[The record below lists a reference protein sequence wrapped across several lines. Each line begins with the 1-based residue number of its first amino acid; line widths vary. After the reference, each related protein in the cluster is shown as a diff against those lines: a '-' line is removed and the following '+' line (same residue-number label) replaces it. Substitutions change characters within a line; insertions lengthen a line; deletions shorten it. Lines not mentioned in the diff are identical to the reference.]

1 MDINE
6 ILEAKA
12 KEIEKMNSQTNQ
24 KISDLTAKFDDFQ
37 SKSADKSEIEGIK
50 SELGEC
56 KSELLKL
63 SRNNGVQSMTTEM
76 KAEAWSKRV
85 SDILRKNRT
94 EHAEFDS
101 AVLGTKDD
109 PASGSGSG
117 SGSASDPIVIP
128 QGQTGNNALGGY
140 AVPFALD
147 RKILSK
153 VRDLNIMR
161 RLCSSQSVSTPETY
175 WNVDLGGTDAGWVGE
190 LTPRPNTNVPQ
201 LARAGITWGEI
212 YANPKASYRL
222 LDDALFN
229 VEAWYSQKVAEVFA
243 DYEEQAF
250 LTGDGTNKPKG
261 LLSYDFA
268 ATADTTRDFGTFQ
281 KITSTTLTADAII
294 DLYYSLRQVYRGN
307 NTAWLMNPS
316 TIQALRKL
324 KDGNQN
330 YIWIDNIANG
340 MVGTLLGR
348 PVYESRFMPDFST
361 AGNKAI
367 LFGDFKK
374 AYTIFDLHGLRI
386 VRDVYTD
393 KTSVQFYTSKRV
405 GNMVQDSC
413 AIKCLAKGA

>member
-6 ILEAKA
+6 ILESKA
-12 KEIEKMNSQTNQ
+12 KEIEKMNAETNQ
-24 KISDLTAKFDDFQ
+24 KISNLTAKFDDFQ

-56 KSELLKL
+56 KNELLKL
-63 SRNNGVQSMTTEM
+63 SRNNGVQSMTNEM

-101 AVLGTKDD
+101 AVLGTKED
-109 PASGSGSG
+109 PT
-117 SGSASDPIVIP
+117 PTPTPTPTVIP
-128 QGQTGNNALGGY
+128 QGQTGVDALGGY

-190 LTPRPNTNVPQ
+190 LTDRPNTNVPQ

-229 VEAWYSQKVAEVFA
+229 VEAWYSQKVAETFA
-243 DYEEQAF
+243 DYEEEAF

-261 LLSYDFA
+261 LLDYDYV
-268 ATADTTRDFGTFQ
+268 ATADGSRDFGKFQ

-307 NTAWLMNPS
+307 NTAWLMNPA
-316 TIQALRKL
+316 TIQALRKI

-374 AYTIFDLHGLRI
+374 AYTIFDIHGLRI

-413 AIKCLAKGA
+413 AIKCLARGA

>member
-24 KISDLTAKFDDFQ
+24 KINDLTAKFDDFQ
-37 SKSADKSEIEGIK
+37 SKTAEKSEIEGIK

-63 SRNNGVQSMTTEM
+63 SRNNGVQSMTNEM
-76 KAEAWSKRV
+76 KAEAWSQRV

-109 PASGSGSG
+109 PV
-117 SGSASDPIVIP
+117 VIS
-128 QGQTGNNALGGY
+128 QGQTGVDALGGY

-153 VRDLNIMR
+153 VRDLNVMR

-229 VEAWYSQKVAEVFA
+229 VEAWYSQKVAETFA
-243 DYEEQAF
+243 DYEEEAF
-250 LTGDGTNKPKG
+250 LTGNGTNKPKG
-261 LLSYDFA
+261 LLDYDYV
-268 ATADTTRDFGTFQ
+268 ATADGSRDFGKFQ
-281 KITSTTLTADAII
+281 KITSATLTADTII

-348 PVYESRFMPDFST
+348 PVYESRFMPDFNT

-413 AIKCLAKGA
+413 AVKCLVKGA

>member
-24 KISDLTAKFDDFQ
+24 KINDLTAKFDDFQ
-37 SKSADKSEIEGIK
+37 SKTADKSEIEGIK

-63 SRNNGVQSMTTEM
+63 SRNNGVQSMTNEM
-76 KAEAWSKRV
+76 KAEAWSQRV

-101 AVLGTKDD
+101 AVLGTK
-109 PASGSGSG
+109 
-117 SGSASDPIVIP
+117 SDPS
-128 QGQTGNNALGGY
+128 QGQTGVDALGGY

-153 VRDLNIMR
+153 VRDLNVMR

-190 LTPRPNTNVPQ
+190 LTARPNTNVPQ

-229 VEAWYSQKVAEVFA
+229 VESWYSQKVAETFA
-243 DYEEQAF
+243 DYEEEAF
-250 LTGDGTNKPKG
+250 LTGNGTNKPKG

-268 ATADTTRDFGTFQ
+268 ATKDTTRDFGTFE
-281 KITSTTLTADAII
+281 KITSATLTADTII

-413 AIKCLAKGA
+413 AVKCLVKGA

>member
-24 KISDLTAKFDDFQ
+24 KINDLTAKFDDFQ
-37 SKSADKSEIEGIK
+37 SKTADKSEIEGIK

-56 KSELLKL
+56 KNELLKL
-63 SRNNGVQSMTTEM
+63 SRNNGVMSMTNEM

-101 AVLGTKDD
+101 AVLGTKED

-117 SGSASDPIVIP
+117 SDPTPTVIP

-161 RLCSSQSVSTPETY
+161 RLCSSQFVSTPETY

-190 LTPRPNTNVPQ
+190 LTARPNTNVPQ

-229 VEAWYSQKVAEVFA
+229 VEAWYSQKVAETFA
-243 DYEEQAF
+243 DYEEEAF

-261 LLSYDFA
+261 LLAYDFA

-281 KITSTTLTADAII
+281 KITSTTLTADTII

-413 AIKCLAKGA
+413 AVKCLVKGA

>member
-24 KISDLTAKFDDFQ
+24 KINDLTAKFDDFQ
-37 SKSADKSEIEGIK
+37 SKTAEKSEIEGIK

-56 KSELLKL
+56 KNELLKL
-63 SRNNGVQSMTTEM
+63 SRNNGVQSMTNEM
-76 KAEAWSKRV
+76 KADAWSKRV

-101 AVLGTKDD
+101 AVLGTKED
-109 PASGSGSG
+109 PS
-117 SGSASDPIVIP
+117 
-128 QGQTGNNALGGY
+128 QGQTGVDALGGY

-153 VRDLNIMR
+153 VRDLNVMR

-229 VEAWYSQKVAEVFA
+229 VESWYSQKVAETFA
-243 DYEEQAF
+243 DYEEEAF

-261 LLSYDFA
+261 LLAYDFA
-268 ATADTTRDFGTFQ
+268 STADATRDFGTFE
-281 KITSTTLTADAII
+281 KITSATLTADTII

-307 NTAWLMNPS
+307 NTAWLMNPA

-413 AIKCLAKGA
+413 AVKCLVKGA

>member
-6 ILEAKA
+6 ILESKA
-12 KEIEKMNSQTNQ
+12 KEIEKMNTETNQ
-24 KISDLTAKFDDFQ
+24 KISNLTAKFDDFQ
-37 SKSADKSEIEGIK
+37 SKTADKSEIEGIK

-63 SRNNGVQSMTTEM
+63 SRNNGVQSMTNEM

-101 AVLGTKDD
+101 AVLGTKADPD
-109 PASGSGSG
+109 PA
-117 SGSASDPIVIP
+117 PTVIP
-128 QGQTGNNALGGY
+128 QGQTGNDALGGY

-161 RLCSSQSVSTPETY
+161 RLCSSQSVSTPDAY

-190 LTPRPNTNVPQ
+190 LTARPNTNVPQ

-261 LLSYDFA
+261 LLAYDFV
-268 ATADTTRDFGTFQ
+268 ATADASRDFGKFQ
-281 KITSTTLTADAII
+281 QITSTTLTADAII

-413 AIKCLAKGA
+413 AVKCLAKGA

>member
-12 KEIEKMNSQTNQ
+12 KEIEKMNTETNQ
-24 KISDLTAKFDDFQ
+24 KISNLTAKFDDFQ
-37 SKSADKSEIEGIK
+37 SKTADKSEIEGIK
-50 SELGEC
+50 SELSEC

-63 SRNNGVQSMTTEM
+63 SRNNGVQSMTNEM
-76 KAEAWSKRV
+76 KADAWSKRV

-101 AVLGTKDD
+101 AILGTKDD
-109 PASGSGSG
+109 PV
-117 SGSASDPIVIP
+117 VIS
-128 QGQTGNNALGGY
+128 QGQTGVDALGGY

-153 VRDLNIMR
+153 VRDLNVMR

-190 LTPRPNTNVPQ
+190 LTERPNTNVPQ

-229 VEAWYSQKVAEVFA
+229 VESWYSQKVAETFA
-243 DYEEQAF
+243 DYEEEAF
-250 LTGDGTNKPKG
+250 LTGNGTNKPKG
-261 LLSYDFA
+261 LLAYDYV
-268 ATADTTRDFGTFQ
+268 ATADSSRDFGKFE
-281 KITSTTLTADAII
+281 KITSATLTADTII

-413 AIKCLAKGA
+413 AIKCLVKGA

>member
-37 SKSADKSEIEGIK
+37 SKTANKSEIEGIK

-63 SRNNGVQSMTTEM
+63 SRNNGVQSMTNEM
-76 KAEAWSKRV
+76 KADAWSQRV
-85 SDILRKNRT
+85 SEILRKNRT

-101 AVLGTKDD
+101 AVLGTKED
-109 PASGSGSG
+109 PS
-117 SGSASDPIVIP
+117 
-128 QGQTGNNALGGY
+128 QGQTGVDALGGY

-153 VRDLNIMR
+153 VRDLNVMR

-190 LTPRPNTNVPQ
+190 LTARPNTNVPQ

-229 VEAWYSQKVAEVFA
+229 VEAWYSQKVAETFA
-243 DYEEQAF
+243 DYEEEAF
-250 LTGDGTNKPKG
+250 LTGNGTNKPKG
-261 LLSYDFA
+261 LLAYDFV
-268 ATADTTRDFGTFQ
+268 ATADASRDFGKFQ
-281 KITSTTLTADAII
+281 QITSATLTADAII

>member
-6 ILEAKA
+6 ILESKA
-12 KEIEKMNSQTNQ
+12 KEIEKMNTETNQ
-24 KISDLTAKFDDFQ
+24 KISNLTAKFDDFQ

-56 KSELLKL
+56 KNELLKL
-63 SRNNGVQSMTTEM
+63 SRNNGVQSMTNEM

-101 AVLGTKDD
+101 AVLGTKED
-109 PASGSGSG
+109 PTPTPTPA
-117 SGSASDPIVIP
+117 VIP
-128 QGQTGNNALGGY
+128 QGQTGVDALGGY

-190 LTPRPNTNVPQ
+190 LTDRPNTNVPQ

-229 VEAWYSQKVAEVFA
+229 VEAWYSQKVAETFA
-243 DYEEQAF
+243 DYEEEAF
-250 LTGDGTNKPKG
+250 LTGNGTNKPKG
-261 LLSYDFA
+261 LLDYDYV
-268 ATADTTRDFGTFQ
+268 ATADGSRDFGKFQ

-307 NTAWLMNPS
+307 NTAWLMNPA
-316 TIQALRKL
+316 TIQALRKI

-374 AYTIFDLHGLRI
+374 AYTIFDIHGLRI

-413 AIKCLAKGA
+413 AIKCLARGA

>member
-6 ILEAKA
+6 ILESKA
-12 KEIEKMNSQTNQ
+12 KEIEKMNTETNQ
-24 KISDLTAKFDDFQ
+24 KISNLTAKFDDFQ

-56 KSELLKL
+56 KNELLKL
-63 SRNNGVQSMTTEM
+63 SRNNGVMSMTNEQ

-101 AVLGTKDD
+101 AVLGTKGD
-109 PASGSGSG
+109 P
-117 SGSASDPIVIP
+117 DPTPTPTVIP
-128 QGQTGNNALGGY
+128 QGQTGDNALGGY

-201 LARAGITWGEI
+201 LTRAEIKWGEI

-229 VEAWYSQKVAEVFA
+229 VEAWYSQKVAETFA
-243 DYEEQAF
+243 DYEENAF

-261 LLSYDFA
+261 LLAYDYV
-268 ATADTTRDFGTFQ
+268 ATADDSRDFGKFQ
-281 KITSTTLTADAII
+281 QITSTTLTADTII

-307 NTAWLMNPS
+307 NTAWLMNPA

-348 PVYESRFMPDFST
+348 PVYESRFMPTFTT

-393 KTSVQFYTSKRV
+393 KTSVQFYTSKRI
-405 GNMVQDSC
+405 GSMVQDSC

>member
-6 ILEAKA
+6 LLESKA

-24 KISDLTAKFDDFQ
+24 KINDLTAKFDDFQ
-37 SKSADKSEIEGIK
+37 SKTADKSEIEGIK

-63 SRNNGVQSMTTEM
+63 SRNNGVQSMTNEM

-101 AVLGTKDD
+101 AVLGTKADPD
-109 PASGSGSG
+109 PA
-117 SGSASDPIVIP
+117 PTVIP
-128 QGQTGNNALGGY
+128 QGQTGTDSLGGY

-153 VRDLNIMR
+153 VRDLNVMR

-190 LTPRPNTNVPQ
+190 LTARPNTNVPQ

-229 VEAWYSQKVAEVFA
+229 VEAWYSQKVAETFA
-243 DYEEQAF
+243 DYEEEAF

-261 LLSYDFA
+261 LLAYDFA

-413 AIKCLAKGA
+413 AIKCLARGA

>member
-24 KISDLTAKFDDFQ
+24 KINDLTAKFDDFQ
-37 SKSADKSEIEGIK
+37 SKTADKSEIEGIK

-56 KSELLKL
+56 KNELLKL
-63 SRNNGVQSMTTEM
+63 SRNNGVQSMTNEM
-76 KAEAWSKRV
+76 KAEAWSQRV

-101 AVLGTKDD
+101 AVLGTKGD
-109 PASGSGSG
+109 PS
-117 SGSASDPIVIP
+117 
-128 QGQTGNNALGGY
+128 QGQTGVDALGGY

-147 RKILSK
+147 RKILTK
-153 VRDLNIMR
+153 VRDLNVMR

-229 VEAWYSQKVAEVFA
+229 VESWYSQKVAETFA
-243 DYEEQAF
+243 DYEEEAF

-268 ATADTTRDFGTFQ
+268 ATKDTTRDFGTFE
-281 KITSTTLTADAII
+281 KITSATLTADTII

-413 AIKCLAKGA
+413 AVKCLVKGA

>member
-12 KEIEKMNSQTNQ
+12 KEIEKMNTATNQ
-24 KISDLTAKFDDFQ
+24 KISNLTAKFDDFQ
-37 SKSADKSEIEGIK
+37 SKTAEKSEIEGIK

-56 KSELLKL
+56 KNELLKL
-63 SRNNGVQSMTTEM
+63 SRNNGVQSMTNEM

-101 AVLGTKDD
+101 AVLGTKAD
-109 PASGSGSG
+109 P
-117 SGSASDPIVIP
+117 DPVVIP
-128 QGQTGNNALGGY
+128 QGQTGDNALGGY

-201 LARAGITWGEI
+201 LTRAEIKWGEI

-229 VEAWYSQKVAEVFA
+229 VEAWYSQKVAETFA
-243 DYEEQAF
+243 DYEENAF

-261 LLSYDFA
+261 LLAYDYV
-268 ATADTTRDFGTFQ
+268 ATADDSRDFGKFQ
-281 KITSTTLTADAII
+281 QITSTTLTADTII

-307 NTAWLMNPS
+307 NTAWLMNPA

-405 GNMVQDSC
+405 GSMVQDSC

>member
-24 KISDLTAKFDDFQ
+24 KINDLTAKFDDFQ

-56 KSELLKL
+56 KNELLKL
-63 SRNNGVQSMTTEM
+63 SRNNGVQSMTNEM

-101 AVLGTKDD
+101 AVLGTKADPD
-109 PASGSGSG
+109 PA
-117 SGSASDPIVIP
+117 PTVIP
-128 QGQTGNNALGGY
+128 QGQTGNDALGGY

-161 RLCSSQSVSTPETY
+161 RLCSSQSVSTPDAY

-190 LTPRPNTNVPQ
+190 LTARPNTNVPQ

-229 VEAWYSQKVAEVFA
+229 VEAWYSQKVAETFA
-243 DYEEQAF
+243 DYEEEAF

-261 LLSYDFA
+261 LLAYDFV
-268 ATADTTRDFGTFQ
+268 ATADASRDFGKFQ
-281 KITSTTLTADAII
+281 QITSTTLTADAII

-413 AIKCLAKGA
+413 AVKCLAKGA

>member
-24 KISDLTAKFDDFQ
+24 KINDLTAKFDDFQ
-37 SKSADKSEIEGIK
+37 SKTAEKSEIEGIK

-56 KSELLKL
+56 KNELLKL
-63 SRNNGVQSMTTEM
+63 SRNNGVQNMTTEM

-101 AVLGTKDD
+101 AVLGTK
-109 PASGSGSG
+109 
-117 SGSASDPIVIP
+117 SDPS
-128 QGQTGNNALGGY
+128 QGQTGVDALGGY

-147 RKILSK
+147 RKILTK
-153 VRDLNIMR
+153 VRDLNVMR

-190 LTPRPNTNVPQ
+190 LTARPNTNVPQ

-229 VEAWYSQKVAEVFA
+229 VESWYSQKVAETFA
-243 DYEEQAF
+243 DYEEEAF

-261 LLSYDFA
+261 LLAYDFA
-268 ATADTTRDFGTFQ
+268 ATADATRDFGTFE
-281 KITSTTLTADAII
+281 KITSATLTADTII

-405 GNMVQDSC
+405 GNMLQDSC
-413 AIKCLAKGA
+413 AVKCLVKGA

>member
-24 KISDLTAKFDDFQ
+24 KINDLTAKFDDFQ
-37 SKSADKSEIEGIK
+37 SKTADKSEIEGIK

-63 SRNNGVQSMTTEM
+63 SRNNGVQSMTNEM
-76 KAEAWSKRV
+76 KAEAWSQRV

-109 PASGSGSG
+109 PV
-117 SGSASDPIVIP
+117 VIS
-128 QGQTGNNALGGY
+128 QGQTGVDALGGY

-153 VRDLNIMR
+153 VRDLNVMR

-229 VEAWYSQKVAEVFA
+229 VESWYSQKVAETFA
-243 DYEEQAF
+243 DYEEEAF
-250 LTGDGTNKPKG
+250 LTGNGTNKPKG
-261 LLSYDFA
+261 LLDYDYV
-268 ATADTTRDFGTFQ
+268 ATADGSRDFGKFQ
-281 KITSTTLTADAII
+281 KITSATLTADTII

-393 KTSVQFYTSKRV
+393 KTSVQFYTSKR
-405 GNMVQDSC
+405 GGQH
-413 AIKCLAKGA
+413 GAGFMRCKMFSQRCIA

>member
-37 SKSADKSEIEGIK
+37 SKTAEKSEIEGIK

-63 SRNNGVQSMTTEM
+63 SRNNGVQSMTNEM
-76 KAEAWSKRV
+76 KAEAWSQRV
-85 SDILRKNRT
+85 SEILRKNRT

-109 PASGSGSG
+109 PS
-117 SGSASDPIVIP
+117 
-128 QGQTGNNALGGY
+128 QGQTGVDALGGY

-153 VRDLNIMR
+153 VRDLNVMR

-190 LTPRPNTNVPQ
+190 LTERPNTNVPQ

-229 VEAWYSQKVAEVFA
+229 VEAWYSQKVAETFA
-243 DYEEQAF
+243 DYEEEAF
-250 LTGDGTNKPKG
+250 LTGNGTNKPKG
-261 LLSYDFA
+261 LLAYDFV
-268 ATADTTRDFGTFQ
+268 ATADSSRDFGKFQ
-281 KITSTTLTADAII
+281 QITSSTLTADAII

-307 NTAWLMNPS
+307 NTAWLMNSS

>member
-24 KISDLTAKFDDFQ
+24 KINDLTAKFDDFQ
-37 SKSADKSEIEGIK
+37 SKTAEKSEIEGIK

-56 KSELLKL
+56 KNELLKL

-109 PASGSGSG
+109 P
-117 SGSASDPIVIP
+117 VVTTP
-128 QGQTGNNALGGY
+128 QGQTGVDALGGY

-153 VRDLNIMR
+153 VRDLNVMR

-190 LTPRPNTNVPQ
+190 LTARPNTNVPQ

-229 VEAWYSQKVAEVFA
+229 VEAWYSQKVAETFA
-243 DYEEQAF
+243 DYEEEAF
-250 LTGDGTNKPKG
+250 LTGNGTNKPKG
-261 LLSYDFA
+261 LLDYDYV
-268 ATADTTRDFGTFQ
+268 ATADGSRDFGKFQ
-281 KITSTTLTADAII
+281 KITSTTLTADTII

-307 NTAWLMNPS
+307 NTSWLMNPS

-413 AIKCLAKGA
+413 AVKCLVKGA

>member
-24 KISDLTAKFDDFQ
+24 KINDLTAKFDDFQ
-37 SKSADKSEIEGIK
+37 SKTAEKSEIEGIK

-56 KSELLKL
+56 KNELLKL
-63 SRNNGVQSMTTEM
+63 SRNNGVQSMTNEM
-76 KAEAWSKRV
+76 KADAWSKRV

-101 AVLGTKDD
+101 AVLGTKGD
-109 PASGSGSG
+109 PS
-117 SGSASDPIVIP
+117 
-128 QGQTGNNALGGY
+128 QGQTGVDALGGY

-153 VRDLNIMR
+153 VRDLNVMR

-229 VEAWYSQKVAEVFA
+229 VESWYSQKVAETFA
-243 DYEEQAF
+243 DYEEEAF

-261 LLSYDFA
+261 LLAYDFA
-268 ATADTTRDFGTFQ
+268 STADATRDFGTFE
-281 KITSTTLTADAII
+281 KITSATLTADTII

-413 AIKCLAKGA
+413 AVKCLVKGA

>member
-24 KISDLTAKFDDFQ
+24 KINDLTAKFDDFQ
-37 SKSADKSEIEGIK
+37 SKTAEKSEIEGIK

-63 SRNNGVQSMTTEM
+63 SRNNGVQSMSNEM
-76 KAEAWSKRV
+76 KADAWSQRV
-85 SDILRKNRT
+85 SEILRKNRT

-109 PASGSGSG
+109 PV
-117 SGSASDPIVIP
+117 VIS
-128 QGQTGNNALGGY
+128 QGQTGVDALGGY

-153 VRDLNIMR
+153 VRDLNVMR

-229 VEAWYSQKVAEVFA
+229 VEAWYSQKVAETFA
-243 DYEEQAF
+243 DYEEEAF
-250 LTGDGTNKPKG
+250 LTGNGTNKPKG
-261 LLSYDFA
+261 LLDYDYV
-268 ATADTTRDFGTFQ
+268 ATADGSRDFGKFQ
-281 KITSTTLTADAII
+281 KITSATLTADTII

-413 AIKCLAKGA
+413 AVKCLVKGA

>member
-6 ILEAKA
+6 ILESKA

-24 KISDLTAKFDDFQ
+24 KINDLTAKFDDFQ
-37 SKSADKSEIEGIK
+37 SKTAEKSEIEGIK

-56 KSELLKL
+56 KNELLKL

-76 KAEAWSKRV
+76 KAEAWSQRV
-85 SDILRKNRT
+85 SEILRKNRT

-101 AVLGTKDD
+101 AVLGTKED
-109 PASGSGSG
+109 PS
-117 SGSASDPIVIP
+117 
-128 QGQTGNNALGGY
+128 QGQTGVDALGGY
-140 AVPFALD
+140 AVPFQLD

-153 VRDLNIMR
+153 VRDLNVMR

-222 LDDALFN
+222 LDDAYFN
-229 VEAWYSQKVAEVFA
+229 VEAWYSQKVAETFA
-243 DYEEQAF
+243 DYEEEAF
-250 LTGDGTNKPKG
+250 LTGNGTNKPKG
-261 LLSYDFA
+261 LLAYDFA
-268 ATADTTRDFGTFQ
+268 STTDATRDFGTFQ
-281 KITSTTLTADAII
+281 KIESATLTADAII

-307 NTAWLMNPS
+307 NTAWLMNPA

-374 AYTIFDLHGLRI
+374 AYTIFDIHGLRI

>member
-6 ILEAKA
+6 LLESKA

-24 KISDLTAKFDDFQ
+24 KINDLTAKFDDFQ
-37 SKSADKSEIEGIK
+37 SKTADKSEIEGIK

-63 SRNNGVQSMTTEM
+63 SRNNGVQSMTNEM

-101 AVLGTKDD
+101 AILGTKADPD
-109 PASGSGSG
+109 PA
-117 SGSASDPIVIP
+117 PTVIP
-128 QGQTGNNALGGY
+128 QGQTGNDALGGY

-190 LTPRPNTNVPQ
+190 LTARPNTNVPQ

-229 VEAWYSQKVAEVFA
+229 VEAWYSQKVAETFA
-243 DYEEQAF
+243 DYEEEAF
-250 LTGDGTNKPKG
+250 LTGNGTNKPKG
-261 LLSYDFA
+261 LLAYDYV
-268 ATADTTRDFGTFQ
+268 ATADGSRDFGKFQ
-281 KITSTTLTADAII
+281 QITSTTLTADAVI

-307 NTAWLMNPS
+307 NTAWLMNPA

-374 AYTIFDLHGLRI
+374 AYTIFDIHGLRI

>member
-6 ILEAKA
+6 ILESKA
-12 KEIEKMNSQTNQ
+12 KEIEKMNTETNQ
-24 KISDLTAKFDDFQ
+24 KISNLTAKFDDFQ

-56 KSELLKL
+56 KNELLKL
-63 SRNNGVQSMTTEM
+63 SRNNGVQSMTNEM

-101 AVLGTKDD
+101 AVLGTKED
-109 PASGSGSG
+109 PT
-117 SGSASDPIVIP
+117 PTPTPTPTVIP
-128 QGQTGNNALGGY
+128 QGQTGVDALGGY

-190 LTPRPNTNVPQ
+190 LTDRPNTNVPQ

-229 VEAWYSQKVAEVFA
+229 VEAWYSQKVAETFA
-243 DYEEQAF
+243 DYEEEAF

-261 LLSYDFA
+261 LLDYDYV
-268 ATADTTRDFGTFQ
+268 ATADGSRDFGKFQ

-307 NTAWLMNPS
+307 NTAWLMNPA
-316 TIQALRKL
+316 TIQALRKI

-374 AYTIFDLHGLRI
+374 AYTIFDIHGLRI

-413 AIKCLAKGA
+413 AIKCLARGA

>member
-24 KISDLTAKFDDFQ
+24 KINDLTAKFDDFQ
-37 SKSADKSEIEGIK
+37 SKTADKSEIEGIK

-63 SRNNGVQSMTTEM
+63 SRNNGVQSMTNEM
-76 KAEAWSKRV
+76 KADAWSKRI

-101 AVLGTKDD
+101 AILGTKDD
-109 PASGSGSG
+109 PV
-117 SGSASDPIVIP
+117 VIS
-128 QGQTGNNALGGY
+128 QGQTGVDALGGY

-153 VRDLNIMR
+153 VRDLNVMR

-190 LTPRPNTNVPQ
+190 LTERPNTNVPQ

-229 VEAWYSQKVAEVFA
+229 VESWYSQKVAETFA
-243 DYEEQAF
+243 DYEEEAF
-250 LTGDGTNKPKG
+250 LTGNGTNKPKG
-261 LLSYDFA
+261 LLAYDYV
-268 ATADTTRDFGTFQ
+268 ATADSSRDFGKFE
-281 KITSTTLTADAII
+281 KITSATLTADTII

-413 AIKCLAKGA
+413 AIKCLVKGA

>member
-24 KISDLTAKFDDFQ
+24 KINDLTAKFDDFQ
-37 SKSADKSEIEGIK
+37 SKTADKSEIEGIK

-63 SRNNGVQSMTTEM
+63 SRNNGVQSMTNEM
-76 KAEAWSKRV
+76 KAEAWSQRV

-101 AVLGTKDD
+101 AVLGTK
-109 PASGSGSG
+109 
-117 SGSASDPIVIP
+117 SDPS
-128 QGQTGNNALGGY
+128 QGQTGNDALGGY

-153 VRDLNIMR
+153 VRDLNVMR

-229 VEAWYSQKVAEVFA
+229 VESWYSQKVAETFA
-243 DYEEQAF
+243 DYEEEAF

-261 LLSYDFA
+261 LLAYDFA
-268 ATADTTRDFGTFQ
+268 ATADATRDFGTFE
-281 KITSTTLTADAII
+281 KITSTTLTADTII

-413 AIKCLAKGA
+413 AVKCLVKGA

>member
-6 ILEAKA
+6 ILESKA

-37 SKSADKSEIEGIK
+37 SKTADKSEIEGIK

-56 KSELLKL
+56 KNELLKL
-63 SRNNGVQSMTTEM
+63 SRNNGVQSMTNEM

-101 AVLGTKDD
+101 AILGTKDD
-109 PASGSGSG
+109 PT
-117 SGSASDPIVIP
+117 PTPTVIP
-128 QGQTGNNALGGY
+128 QGQTGNDALGGY

-153 VRDLNIMR
+153 VRDLNVMR

-190 LTPRPNTNVPQ
+190 LTARPNTNVPQ

-229 VEAWYSQKVAEVFA
+229 VEAWYSQKVAETFA
-243 DYEEQAF
+243 DYEEEAF
-250 LTGDGTNKPKG
+250 LTGNGTNKPKG
-261 LLSYDFA
+261 LLAYDFV
-268 ATADTTRDFGTFQ
+268 ATADATRDFGKFQ
-281 KITSTTLTADAII
+281 QITSATLTADTII

>member
-24 KISDLTAKFDDFQ
+24 KINDLTAKFDDFQ
-37 SKSADKSEIEGIK
+37 SKTADKSEIEGIK

-63 SRNNGVQSMTTEM
+63 SRNNGVQSMSNEM
-76 KAEAWSKRV
+76 KADAWSQRV
-85 SDILRKNRT
+85 SEILRKNRT

-109 PASGSGSG
+109 PV
-117 SGSASDPIVIP
+117 VIS
-128 QGQTGNNALGGY
+128 QGQTGVDALGGY

-147 RKILSK
+147 RKILTK
-153 VRDLNIMR
+153 VRDLNVMR

-229 VEAWYSQKVAEVFA
+229 VESWYSQKVAETFA
-243 DYEEQAF
+243 DYEEEAF
-250 LTGDGTNKPKG
+250 LTGNGTNKPKG
-261 LLSYDFA
+261 LLDYDYV
-268 ATADTTRDFGTFQ
+268 ATADGSRDFGKFQ
-281 KITSTTLTADAII
+281 KITSATLTADTII

-413 AIKCLAKGA
+413 AVKCLVKGA

>member
-6 ILEAKA
+6 ILESKA
-12 KEIEKMNSQTNQ
+12 KEIEKMNAQTNQ

-37 SKSADKSEIEGIK
+37 SKTAEKSEIEGIK

-56 KSELLKL
+56 KNELLKL
-63 SRNNGVQSMTTEM
+63 SRNNGVQNMTTEM

-109 PASGSGSG
+109 PS
-117 SGSASDPIVIP
+117 
-128 QGQTGNNALGGY
+128 QGQTGVDALGGY

-153 VRDLNIMR
+153 VRDLNVMR

-229 VEAWYSQKVAEVFA
+229 VESWYSQKVAETFA
-243 DYEEQAF
+243 DYEEEAF
-250 LTGDGTNKPKG
+250 LTGNGTNKPKG
-261 LLSYDFA
+261 LLAYDFVT
-268 ATADTTRDFGTFQ
+268 TADATRDFGNFQ
-281 KITSTTLTADAII
+281 KIESATLTADAII

-374 AYTIFDLHGLRI
+374 AYTIFDIHGLRI

-413 AIKCLAKGA
+413 AIKCLARGA

>member
-24 KISDLTAKFDDFQ
+24 KINDLTAKFDDFQ
-37 SKSADKSEIEGIK
+37 SKTADKSEIEGIK

-56 KSELLKL
+56 KNELLKL
-63 SRNNGVQSMTTEM
+63 SRNNGVQSMTNEM
-76 KAEAWSKRV
+76 KAEAWSQRV

-101 AVLGTKDD
+101 AVLGTK
-109 PASGSGSG
+109 
-117 SGSASDPIVIP
+117 SDPS
-128 QGQTGNNALGGY
+128 QGQTGVDALGGY

-153 VRDLNIMR
+153 VRDLNVMR

-190 LTPRPNTNVPQ
+190 LTARPNTNVPQ

-229 VEAWYSQKVAEVFA
+229 VESWYSQKVAETFA
-243 DYEEQAF
+243 DYEEEAF

-268 ATADTTRDFGTFQ
+268 ATKDTTRDFGTFE
-281 KITSTTLTADAII
+281 KITSATLTADTII

-413 AIKCLAKGA
+413 AVKCLVKGA

>member
-24 KISDLTAKFDDFQ
+24 KINDLTAKFDDFQ
-37 SKSADKSEIEGIK
+37 SKTADKNEIEGIK

-63 SRNNGVQSMTTEM
+63 SRNNGVQSMTNEM
-76 KAEAWSKRV
+76 KAEAWSQRV

-101 AVLGTKDD
+101 AVLGTK
-109 PASGSGSG
+109 
-117 SGSASDPIVIP
+117 SDPS
-128 QGQTGNNALGGY
+128 QGQTGVDALGGY

-147 RKILSK
+147 RKILTK
-153 VRDLNIMR
+153 VRDLNVMR

-229 VEAWYSQKVAEVFA
+229 VESWYSQKVAETFA
-243 DYEEQAF
+243 DYEEEAF

-268 ATADTTRDFGTFQ
+268 ATKDTTRDFGTFE
-281 KITSTTLTADAII
+281 KITSATLTADTII

-413 AIKCLAKGA
+413 AVKCLVKGA

>member
-24 KISDLTAKFDDFQ
+24 KINDLTAKFDDFQ
-37 SKSADKSEIEGIK
+37 SKTADKSEIEGIK

-63 SRNNGVQSMTTEM
+63 SRNNGVQSMTNEM
-76 KAEAWSKRV
+76 KAEAWSQRV

-109 PASGSGSG
+109 PV
-117 SGSASDPIVIP
+117 VIS
-128 QGQTGNNALGGY
+128 QGQTGVDALGGY

-147 RKILSK
+147 RKILTK
-153 VRDLNIMR
+153 VRDLNVMR

-229 VEAWYSQKVAEVFA
+229 VESWYSQKVAETFA
-243 DYEEQAF
+243 DYEEEAF
-250 LTGDGTNKPKG
+250 LTGNGTNKPKG
-261 LLSYDFA
+261 LLDYDYV
-268 ATADTTRDFGTFQ
+268 ATADGSRDFGKFQ
-281 KITSTTLTADAII
+281 KITSATLTADTII

-413 AIKCLAKGA
+413 AVKCLVKGA

>member
-24 KISDLTAKFDDFQ
+24 KINDLTAKFDDFQ
-37 SKSADKSEIEGIK
+37 SKTADKSEIEGIK

-56 KSELLKL
+56 KNELLKL
-63 SRNNGVQSMTTEM
+63 SRNNGVQSMTNEM
-76 KAEAWSKRV
+76 KAEAWSQRV

-101 AVLGTKDD
+101 AVLGTK
-109 PASGSGSG
+109 
-117 SGSASDPIVIP
+117 SDPS
-128 QGQTGNNALGGY
+128 QGQTGVDALGGY

-147 RKILSK
+147 RKILTK
-153 VRDLNIMR
+153 VRDLNVMR

-229 VEAWYSQKVAEVFA
+229 VESWYSQKVAETFA
-243 DYEEQAF
+243 DYEEEAF

-261 LLSYDFA
+261 LLAYDFA
-268 ATADTTRDFGTFQ
+268 STADATRDFGTFE
-281 KITSTTLTADAII
+281 KITSATLTADTII

-413 AIKCLAKGA
+413 AVKCLVKGA

>member
-24 KISDLTAKFDDFQ
+24 KINDLTAKFDDFQ
-37 SKSADKSEIEGIK
+37 SKTAEKSEIEGIK

-63 SRNNGVQSMTTEM
+63 SRNNGVQSMTNEM
-76 KAEAWSKRV
+76 KAEAWSQRV

-101 AVLGTKDD
+101 AVLGTKGD
-109 PASGSGSG
+109 PS
-117 SGSASDPIVIP
+117 
-128 QGQTGNNALGGY
+128 QGQTGVDALGGY

-147 RKILSK
+147 RKILTK
-153 VRDLNIMR
+153 VRDLNVMR

-229 VEAWYSQKVAEVFA
+229 VESWYSQKVAETFA
-243 DYEEQAF
+243 DYEEEAF
-250 LTGDGTNKPKG
+250 LTGNGTNKPKG

-268 ATADTTRDFGTFQ
+268 ATADASRDFGTFQ
-281 KITSTTLTADAII
+281 KITSATLTADTII

-413 AIKCLAKGA
+413 AVKCLVKGA

>member
-24 KISDLTAKFDDFQ
+24 KINDLTAKFDDFQ
-37 SKSADKSEIEGIK
+37 SKTAEKSEIEGIK

-63 SRNNGVQSMTTEM
+63 SRNNGVQSMTNEM
-76 KAEAWSKRV
+76 KAEAWSQRV

-109 PASGSGSG
+109 PV
-117 SGSASDPIVIP
+117 VIS
-128 QGQTGNNALGGY
+128 QGQTGVDALGGY

-153 VRDLNIMR
+153 VRDLNVMR

-190 LTPRPNTNVPQ
+190 LTARPNTNVPQ

-229 VEAWYSQKVAEVFA
+229 VESWYSQKVAETFA
-243 DYEEQAF
+243 DYEEEAF
-250 LTGDGTNKPKG
+250 LTGNGTNKPKG

-268 ATADTTRDFGTFQ
+268 ATADASRDFGTFQ
-281 KITSTTLTADAII
+281 KITSATLTADTII

-413 AIKCLAKGA
+413 AVKCLVKGA

>member
-6 ILEAKA
+6 ILESKA
-12 KEIEKMNSQTNQ
+12 KEIEKMNAETNQ
-24 KISDLTAKFDDFQ
+24 KISNLTAKFDDFQ

-56 KSELLKL
+56 KNELLKL

-109 PASGSGSG
+109 PT
-117 SGSASDPIVIP
+117 PTPTPTVIP
-128 QGQTGNNALGGY
+128 QGQTGTDALGGY

-153 VRDLNIMR
+153 VRDLNVMR

-190 LTPRPNTNVPQ
+190 LTARPNTNVPQ

-229 VEAWYSQKVAEVFA
+229 VEAWYSQKVAETFA
-243 DYEEQAF
+243 DYEEEAF

-261 LLSYDFA
+261 LLDYDYV
-268 ATADTTRDFGTFQ
+268 ATADGSRDFGKFQ
-281 KITSTTLTADAII
+281 KITSTTLTADVVI

-307 NTAWLMNPS
+307 NTAWLMNPA

-324 KDGNQN
+324 KDGNEN

-348 PVYESRFMPDFST
+348 PVYESRFMPEFST

-413 AIKCLAKGA
+413 AVKCLVKGA